1 MCVRILLIDIKK
13 DAYIAKVDVGLFL
26 DGAAF
31 CELRRK
37 TRRCLPLAGG
47 AFVGLVGDGADGR
60 AGKRSS
66 VVGAVRHPLVSGSLS
81 LLLRELLEAVLIVK
95 LFSPHKGA

>member
-1 MCVRILLIDIKK
+1 M
-13 DAYIAKVDVGLFL
+13 DVGLFL

-37 TRRCLPLAGG
+37 TRRCLPLTGG

-66 VVGAVRHPLVSGSLS
+66 VVGAVLHPLVSGSLS
-81 LLLRELLEAVLIVK
+81 LLLRELLDAVLIV
-95 LFSPHKGA
+95 